1 MGSSSQSGHVLVGF
15 CYNPG
20 LLEKM
25 TVLEVK
31 SHQVMVYSVRSGCE
45 FELVSVYKG
54 GKKKNTLESHFITH
68 LPEGL
73 CCQWHFKRILLV
85 WFLVIK
91 GKFWFIR
98 FWTLFFVILVNLSI
112 VRHESN
118 LV

>member
-1 MGSSSQSGHVLVGF
+1 
-15 CYNPG
+15 
-20 LLEKM
+20 
-25 TVLEVK
+25 
-31 SHQVMVYSVRSGCE
+31 MVYSVRSGCE